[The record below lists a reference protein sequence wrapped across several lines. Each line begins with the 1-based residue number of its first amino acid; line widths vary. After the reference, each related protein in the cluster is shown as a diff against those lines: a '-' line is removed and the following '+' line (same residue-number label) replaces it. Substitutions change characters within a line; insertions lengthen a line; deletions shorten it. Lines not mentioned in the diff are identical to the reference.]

1 MNILAQS
8 VDDVSKIATG
18 NYTTTG
24 VLLLIVIAAALA
36 LWRFSA
42 WAGKW
47 IDALVTR
54 VIEHLGVVDETMRSI
69 SSTLDSQGE
78 VLSSVANKVDAV
90 SKRVDELD
98 RHIVAIKKES
108 Q

>member
-24 VLLLIVIAAALA
+24 VLLLMLIFAGLA

-42 WAGKW
+42 WAGKH
-47 IDALVTR
+47 IDTVVAR
-54 VIEHLGVVDETMRSI
+54 VINHLDVVESTMRSF
-69 SSTLDSQGE
+69 STALDSQGE
-78 VLSSVANKVDAV
+78 VLGSVDKKVDAV

-98 RHIVAIKKES
+98 RHIVLIRKES